1 MDENLKYEIPIAR
14 IGGFILKMSE
24 NRLGTLMRHY
34 RTALDTEQLTVE
46 EFHQRIVDGTYRSE
60 VEAIRKAYQE
70 GTLTERKGK
79 NGDVERD
86 NAGNVIMEPLADR
99 LKKQLPYFICQ
110 AVITNRRLFEH
121 AQDFTGYAPVDID
134 HLTPEQL
141 LMVME
146 RMQQFPWVKEG
157 HVSCRQ
163 EGAHFIVAI
172 GTIDLDENLPP
183 KERKEAYERE
193 YKRRY
198 AEITSFIQQELGLE
212 VDGQCKDV
220 LRGFFVS
227 DDPNAF
233 IRSDEELEVFPFQG
247 TPTPDNQ
254 PKVRAAQAHDEQ
266 SQPGTTTQSAP
277 SPAVPQ
283 PPFNPELVKS
293 YLQLHPYKPSKR
305 HNWWVGFGQYLKW
318 KGVPQNQL
326 GTYQQVMQAQLMMF
340 NHILPDD
347 PCLRSSTEVTEAM
360 SWGFEHSETQ
370 QERQITESVVTQV
383 KEMYPDFDDTEFREI
398 LRPLVRHVIGLK
410 QSIQGVPDET
420 IMPITIGIMP
430 LLMSY
435 ATRVSY
441 RYCDGKTMRL
451 NGMGL
456 IVGPQGSK
464 KSAVKYKI
472 DIWMIPIRESDQRA
486 RKKLDAYKEKR
497 KIRKAN
503 EKLEPEPTDTIIEV
517 PVTISCSALLK
528 RMKNAKGQ
536 HLFSFSEELDTL
548 LKTNGAGSWSTKYDV
563 YRYSCDNAE
572 WGQDY
577 NSDQSE
583 SGIVPVAYNWTMLST
598 YGPFEKCFKGDNVE
612 NGLGSR
618 VMLARMSGSCF
629 EYMPTY
635 KDEPQADIDCILQ
648 AVDILRGSS
657 GFYEMPRLRKHITQ
671 WCNAKADEARE
682 YDDHVLDTFRKRS
695 ALMGFRC
702 GVVYHLLEQRE
713 TESNNCLAFAELMA
727 EYILKNQCEMLG
739 SMLLKKTSRLLD
751 GTGYRSRNKSLFD
764 ELGDTFDWE
773 TIQQLRPKTKYGA
786 LRTMISKWKKEGL
799 IEEVAKNNWQKKGAT
814 SAS

>member
-1 MDENLKYEIPIAR
+1 MDGNSNYEIPIAR

-46 EFHQRIVDGTYRSE
+46 EFHQRIVDGTYGSE

-70 GTLTERKGK
+70 GTLTECRDK
-79 NGDVERD
+79 NGNVKRD

-110 AVITNRRLFEH
+110 AVITNRRLFEY
-121 AQDFTGYAPVDID
+121 AQDFTGLAPVDID

-198 AEITSFIQQELGLE
+198 AEITSFIQRELGVE

-227 DDPNAF
+227 ADPNAF
-233 IRSDEELEVFPFQG
+233 IRPDEELEVFPYQG
-247 TPTPDNQ
+247 TPPSNQ
-254 PKVRAAQAHDEQ
+254 PKVRAVQAHDEQ
-266 SQPGTTTQSAP
+266 GQPGTTTTQSTP

-283 PPFNPELVKS
+283 PPFNSGLIKA
-293 YLQLHPYKPSKR
+293 YLPKHPYKPSGR
-305 HNWWVGFGQYLKW
+305 HNWWISFAQYLKW

-326 GTYQQVMQAQLMMF
+326 AIYQQVMQFQLLMF

-347 PCLRSSTEVTEAM
+347 PCLRSATEVQEAM
-360 SWGFEHSETQ
+360 TWGFEHSETE
-370 QERQITESVVTQV
+370 QEHQAVEAHVPQPIEESAD
-383 KEMYPDFDDTEFREI
+383 YNDSEFRAVAQS
-398 LRPLVRHVIGLK
+398 LARKVIGLK

-420 IMPITIGIMP
+420 IMPILIGIMP
-430 LLMSY
+430 LLMAY
-435 ATRVSY
+435 ATNVTY

-451 NGMGL
+451 NGMSL
-456 IVGPQGSK
+456 IVGEQGSK
-464 KSAVKYKI
+464 KSAVKYKL
-472 DIWMIPIRESDQRA
+472 DLWKRPIRESDQKA
-486 RKKLDAYKEKR
+486 REKLDAYKEKR
-497 KIRKAN
+497 KNRKAN

-517 PVTISCSALLK
+517 PITISCSALLK
-528 RMKNAKGQ
+528 RMKNALGR
-536 HLFSFSEELDTL
+536 HLYSFCEEIDTL
-548 LKTNGAGSWSTKYDV
+548 LKSNNAGSWSTKYDI

-572 WGQDY
+572 WGQDF
-577 NSDQSE
+577 NGDQSE
-583 SGIVPVAYNWTMLST
+583 SGIVPVAYNWTILGT
-598 YGPFEKCFKGDNVE
+598 YGSFEKCFKGDNVE

-618 VMLARMSGSCF
+618 VMLARMPGNRF
-629 EYMPTY
+629 AHMPTY
-635 KDEPQADIDCILQ
+635 QEEPQADIDCILK

-657 GFYEMPRLRKHITQ
+657 GFYEMPRLRKRITQ
-671 WCNAKADEARE
+671 WCDAKADEARDH
-682 YDDHVLDTFRKRS
+682 DDNVLDTFRKRS

-702 GVVYHLLEQRE
+702 GVVYHLLEQHE
-713 TESNNCLAFAELMA
+713 TESNNCLEFAELMA

-751 GTGYRSRNKSLFD
+751 GTGYQSRNKSLFD